1 MTAAKEITFP
11 SCADCKSSIAFG
23 GTYCRSCAQ
32 KRRYAAQTEPTPIR
46 KKKRKKQEY
55 EIKKCMQPIETR
67 HFECS
72 GLFVETEPGQTT
84 CLHCRRQN
92 EAKEDVGYAT
102 D

>member
-1 MTAAKEITFP
+1 MTTSKEITLP
-11 SCADCKSSIAFG
+11 TCADCKSSISFG
-23 GTYCRSCAQ
+23 STYCRSCSQ
-32 KRRYAAQTEPTPIR
+32 KRRYAELPAPTPIR
-46 KKKRKKQEY
+46 KKKPKKQEY

-92 EAKEDVGYAT
+92 EARKET
-102 D
+102 R